1 MVAVSIDPLI
11 LTITT
16 SFLIQ
21 IAVLF
26 MLSYGYYLN
35 KKGNFRQHGLIMTV
49 ALILHLVTVFYVMIP
64 SFVYG
69 VIPYYILA
77 TPQDLVSIVGIIH
90 GILGL
95 MAVCLGVWLVA
106 AWRLKKEIKECF
118 RRKQL
123 MYPTLGLWI
132 ASLAFGMILYMIF
145 IRALLAG

>member
-1 MVAVSIDPLI
+1 VAVSIDPLI
-11 LTITT
+11 LTITA

-21 IAVLF
+21 ITVLF
-26 MLSYGYYLN
+26 VLSYGYFLN
-35 KKGNFRQHGLIMTV
+35 RKGNFRKHGLTMSA

-77 TPQDLVSIVGIIH
+77 TPQGLVSIVGITH

-95 MAVCLGVWLVA
+95 MAVGIGVWLVG
-106 AWRLKKEIKECF
+106 AWRFKKDVKGCF
-118 RRKQL
+118 GRKKF

-132 ASLAFGMILYMIF
+132 ASLAFGIVLYTIF
-145 IRALLAG
+145 IGTLIAG